1 MKNISLLV
9 TLLLGTFLAVPTHA
23 QTIQIEVQKS
33 TTKNLKA
40 THGGYYTKKQGTEG
54 VSYTITISNHSSG
67 SLSNAIVKW
76 YILVSSA
83 RYVNNVNQ
91 SMRVVN
97 GTQNINLGRGQDVTF
112 DTDPVNLNVT
122 KYNTSYGYNSRYG
135 DQVDGYVVK
144 VI

>member
-9 TLLLGTFLAVPTHA
+9 TLLLGALLAVPTHA
-23 QTIQIEVQKS
+23 QTVKIEVQKS
-33 TTKNLKA
+33 TAKNLKVTA
-40 THGGYYTKKQGTEG
+40 RSGGSYTKKQGTEG
-54 VSYTITISNHSSG
+54 ISYTITISNHSSG

-76 YILVSSA
+76 YILVSSTSTYA
-83 RYVNNVNQ
+83 GQ